1 MIDVDFIYSNLDK
14 LFTISFT
21 MLAFVIAAITILQT
35 ISTGRIAEFRETGLI
50 NSVIKRYNSSICWN
64 FISGV
69 VICLLWFIRP
79 NFMGDIAKIVI
90 CVISFLLFLIAIFK
104 TYDAYRFLIY
114 FVKKQ

>member
-50 NSVIKRYNSSICWN
+50 DSVIRRYNSSICWN

-79 NFMGDIAKIVI
+79 DFMSDTIKIVI
-90 CVISFLLFLIAIFK
+90 CVISFLLFLVAIFK

>member
-1 MIDVDFIYSNLDK
+1 MIDIEFIYSNLDK

-35 ISTGRIAEFRETGLI
+35 IGTGRIVEFRETGLI
-50 NSVIKRYNSSICWN
+50 DSVIKRYNSSICWN
-64 FISGV
+64 FISGI

-79 NFMGDIAKIVI
+79 DFIGEPAKIVI
-90 CVISFLLFLIAIFK
+90 CAISFLLFLIAIFK
-104 TYDAYRFLIY
+104 TYDAYKFLIY